1 MLFKLFLLSSIIL
14 FSACSNRYYRV
25 KKVSDN
31 CQALQNQQIYT
42 LEYLAKKY
50 ECTKYEELEK

>member
-1 MLFKLFLLSSIIL
+1 MLFKLFVLFSIIL

-25 KKVSDN
+25 NKVSDN
-31 CQALQNQQIYT
+31 CQALQNQRIYT

-50 ECTKYEELEK
+50 ECSKYEELER